1 MWGPRAD
8 ERRGGVTVSLAQ
20 HSLDDTV
27 RDLTFNSLGAL
38 VVALFGQVHPS
49 GVGETV
55 RAAVF
60 DAE

>member
-1 MWGPRAD
+1 
-8 ERRGGVTVSLAQ
+8 VSLAQ

-27 RDLTFNSLGAL
+27 RDLMFNSPGAL
-38 VVALFGQVHPS
+38 VVALFGRVHPI

-55 RAAVF
+55 QAAVF